1 MEYVREQAPS
11 PYFATKVFGLPV
23 TPQERH
29 DFDVVCLGETMG
41 QFVPTDGR
49 NVETAEKFALH
60 HAGAESNVAIGL
72 ARLGHRVAWVSRLG
86 NDAVGKRIRSA
97 IQREDVETALV
108 EMMDDRQT
116 GIFLKDPVGSS
127 RSVTYYRRDSAASTL
142 DKTDIDRA
150 LSTNPRLI
158 HLSGITPALS
168 KSCDA
173 AVGYAID
180 AARTRSVTT
189 SFDVNY
195 RPSVWRDRSDAAAR
209 LLELANASDIVF
221 VGLDEAESL
230 WGITSVEDVRSTL
243 PAAVMLV
250 VKDGPRRAIAFGEEG
265 FASVPALHVD
275 VVESVGAGDAFAA
288 GCLSG
293 ILQGHGPAVALRLGH
308 LMARAALTSLS
319 DQGEVLPPEALALLE
334 VDESLWL
341 THEAAKSQ

>member
-1 MEYVREQAPS
+1 MA
-11 PYFATKVFGLPV
+11 
-23 TPQERH
+23 
-29 DFDVVCLGETMG
+29 

-49 NVETAEKFALH
+49 KVEAAEEFALH

-86 NDAVGKRIRSA
+86 RDALGERIRSA
-97 IQREDVETALV
+97 IQKEGVETALV
-108 EMMDDRQT
+108 ETLDSRQT
-116 GIFLKDPVGSS
+116 GIFIKDPAGGA

-150 LSTNPRLI
+150 LKTNPRLI

-168 KSCDA
+168 TSCDDA
-173 AVGYAID
+173 IGYAID
-180 AARTRSVTT
+180 VARTKSIKT

-195 RPSVWRDRSDAAAR
+195 RPSLWRDHSDAATR
-209 LLELANASDIVF
+209 LFELANLSDIVF

-230 WGITSVEDVRSTL
+230 WGIKSVEDVRSTL
-243 PAAVMLV
+243 RAPGVLV
-250 VKDGPRRAIAFGEEG
+250 VKDGSRRAVAFGG
-265 FASVPALHVD
+265 GQLVSVPALQVD

-293 ILQGHGPAVALRLGH
+293 ILQGGGLSVSLRFGH

-319 DQGEVLPPEALALLE
+319 DQGEVLTPESLTLL
-334 VDESLWL
+334 VGDESLWL
-341 THEAAKSQ
+341 TGEAAKSE